1 MHIKYFILSLSL
13 LLPSLSIR
21 AEVVKLEDFVK
32 AYLEKSIKVEEEKLN
47 VEKSKASTTR
57 SEAIDDF
64 YFKLGGGYT
73 YSKPGPNFVY
83 QTDASILGLNASLE
97 KVLSATGTRF
107 SASHEMGYVASEL
120 NANGTMAGI
129 APDTYNPNLSIA
141 VTQPLLKNFL
151 GLQDR
156 LPFKLSKI
164 NETIQKITYNEALE
178 QAMVDATGLYM
189 EWVYLSKQKEI
200 LGEII
205 RNNENLF
212 SQTQE
217 KVNAGI
223 AQVSDLEVARIN
235 VIVYQNTLLEID
247 NGYQN
252 TLRKMQKYLTIS
264 SDKTPQLSLLEE
276 EKSVSPV
283 TMVKSR
289 ILETMRLLE
298 SQLKINLSA
307 KENALLPSF
316 DAIAAYTVS
325 SSETGLSSAYS
336 GMKTSEFYLGFQFNM
351 PLGNYD
357 ARGAAKEVKAEY
369 EKIVLKRLDTEKDL
383 STNEENLRN
392 TVASYARL
400 VKEQQRYITA
410 LNRKLQDEN
419 RQYRQGI
426 LSLREVTRT
435 SNDLANAKLQLT
447 KYMVDLQNF
456 YYRYQELTD
465 QMLGLYKA
473 LIPQSPQEK

>member
-1 MHIKYFILSLSL
+1 
-13 LLPSLSIR
+13 
-21 AEVVKLEDFVK
+21 
-32 AYLEKSIKVEEEKLN
+32 
-47 VEKSKASTTR
+47 
-57 SEAIDDF
+57 
-64 YFKLGGGYT
+64 
-73 YSKPGPNFVY
+73 
-83 QTDASILGLNASLE
+83 
-97 KVLSATGTRF
+97 
-107 SASHEMGYVASEL
+107 
-120 NANGTMAGI
+120 
-129 APDTYNPNLSIA
+129 
-141 VTQPLLKNFL
+141 
-151 GLQDR
+151 
-156 LPFKLSKI
+156 
-164 NETIQKITYNEALE
+164 